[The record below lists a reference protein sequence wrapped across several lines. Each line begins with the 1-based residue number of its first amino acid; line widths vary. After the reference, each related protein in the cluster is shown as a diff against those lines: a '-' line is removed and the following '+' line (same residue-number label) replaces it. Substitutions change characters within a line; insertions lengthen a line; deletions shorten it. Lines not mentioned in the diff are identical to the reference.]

1 MGIGDAESRET
12 TAQLDNGRRQKNRSS
27 NGTFPKSVSSPSFNS
42 PFLPYPQLS
51 PILPLKS
58 ESILLF
64 VCHGRQGFQRLC
76 CVACRVFSS
85 FPPFISLS
93 LPPSLLHFLFFL
105 FRFVCSL
112 GHPFHWPV
120 STSPFSLF
128 FFAIGLFMFGM
139 PFAAAVGIIALSRAE
154 LYPSRT
160 GISAPAPP
168 RCTGLRSP
176 QCHPARRKNEQTPGS
191 NNKACL

>member
-93 LPPSLLHFLFFL
+93 PSLSPSFPLLSFPIRLFVGTPVSLARIDFPFFPFL
-105 FRFVCSL
+105 FRYWLIYVRNAFRCRRRN
-112 GHPFHWPV
+112 HR
-120 STSPFSLF
+120 
-128 FFAIGLFMFGM
+128 
-139 PFAAAVGIIALSRAE
+139 AV
-154 LYPSRT
+154 
-160 GISAPAPP
+160 
-168 RCTGLRSP
+168 
-176 QCHPARRKNEQTPGS
+176 
-191 NNKACL
+191 AC